1 MPMSKKT
8 TKKTK
13 KAFNV
18 QLNTNRLHYNTT
30 TPTTTGP
37 VVEATKDEV
46 DLSRFKGKRLK
57 RILKQRAKN
66 SQTSSLESSGVT
78 SPAALISASY
88 AASFAP
94 PSPSTK
100 KKKKKKNQ
108 TSPPLLS
115 DVDLLNSFSFDV
127 PPSFYRTALSTSL
140 DSSPQIVTDT
150 SSSSSP
156 AFKKIKKRFIGDS
169 LLCGL
174 PDPSSKVLHEPE
186 SPPSPVYPSTRY
198 ENARPY
204 SLIYNPNY
212 GVNSDSDSEDE
223 ITRAPVKLAMGSGGF
238 EGKKKYYMIY
248 DKGCDEWL
256 EKYKGTTGVDDVWN
270 ERMLNDLRKAFNKGS
285 RDIRSIDFWKDVGN
299 EVGVDGEE
307 CERKWKSLIGT
318 KKLTGTEKY
327 DIVQVKRRREIEMN
341 NLGDSIYDVVTPSKR
356 KKRKVDDVLDIFGSA
371 IKASPAA
378 CNVEELEE
386 EVERVFEEEE
396 GVDWCDKRF
405 ERYLGGFGQR
415 KRFKRTERGV
425 SVQYPKLKASSVPS
439 SSVSSFVE
447 SVPKITMKNSPIKGS
462 SKGIKAV
469 LTPGGS
475 FRVEENQEMKRER
488 EEEEEEFEYDE
499 DGNIIFDGDGM

>member
-1 MPMSKKT
+1 M
-8 TKKTK
+8 
-13 KAFNV
+13 
-18 QLNTNRLHYNTT
+18 
-30 TPTTTGP
+30 
-37 VVEATKDEV
+37 
-46 DLSRFKGKRLK
+46 
-57 RILKQRAKN
+57 
-66 SQTSSLESSGVT
+66 
-78 SPAALISASY
+78 
-88 AASFAP
+88 
-94 PSPSTK
+94 
-100 KKKKKKNQ
+100 
-108 TSPPLLS
+108 
-115 DVDLLNSFSFDV
+115 FS
-127 PPSFYRTALSTSL
+127 
-140 DSSPQIVTDT
+140 
-150 SSSSSP
+150 
-156 AFKKIKKRFIGDS
+156 
-169 LLCGL
+169 
-174 PDPSSKVLHEPE
+174 VLHEPE

-248 DKGCDEWL
+248 DKGCEEWL

-425 SVQYPKLKASSVPS
+425 
-439 SSVSSFVE
+439 
-447 SVPKITMKNSPIKGS
+447 
-462 SKGIKAV
+462 
-469 LTPGGS
+469 
-475 FRVEENQEMKRER
+475 R
-488 EEEEEEFEYDE
+488 
-499 DGNIIFDGDGM
+499 